1 MKFWNIKTFHEI
13 DLFFYCSALIE
24 AVSHD
29 KNQSISTLAIRCLV
43 IQYFAAQMIDGVEK
57 FCYPLLAAVVTA
69 NIILTSEL
77 KLDPAGVKAGFDFF
91 ILYVTDELVHTCIIK
106 NILKYPVSFKNVS
119 RDAEIVSVSS
129 LFHLSK

>member
-1 MKFWNIKTFHEI
+1 
-13 DLFFYCSALIE
+13 
-24 AVSHD
+24 
-29 KNQSISTLAIRCLV
+29 
-43 IQYFAAQMIDGVEK
+43 MIDGVEK

-69 NIILTSEL
+69 NIILMSEL
-77 KLDPAGVKAGFDFF
+77 KPDPAGVKAVFDFF
-91 ILYVTDELVHTCIIK
+91 ILHITDELVHTCIIK